1 MIQTIR
7 SSLTLSS
14 GSWSWKTGERPVIL
28 PLRFVYVCCGVL
40 SPGAEISQYSAIL
53 LASLGNRSTEL
64 KLTWMFLHTISSK
77 TLPAPIYH
85 YFSNPSAWQSRAR
98 TLVHPIAGD
107 LSIILEWLLTES
119 IDDSKYCLYMVKGT
133 SVSCKKSKY
142 IIPRWPRRGFLTS
155 FKRTR

>member
-1 MIQTIR
+1 MIETIR

-53 LASLGNRSTEL
+53 LVSLRNKSTEL
-64 KLTWMFLHTISSK
+64 KLTWMFFHTISSK
-77 TLPAPIYH
+77 TLPTPIYH
-85 YFSNPSAWQSRAR
+85 YFANLSAWQSRAR

-107 LSIILEWLLTES
+107 LSTGMASYRIDWWFEIAFIWSRGLPFHAKSQSILFLNGCEGAFSLL
-119 IDDSKYCLYMVKGT
+119 SKGQ
-133 SVSCKKSKY
+133 
-142 IIPRWPRRGFLTS
+142 GN
-155 FKRTR
+155 